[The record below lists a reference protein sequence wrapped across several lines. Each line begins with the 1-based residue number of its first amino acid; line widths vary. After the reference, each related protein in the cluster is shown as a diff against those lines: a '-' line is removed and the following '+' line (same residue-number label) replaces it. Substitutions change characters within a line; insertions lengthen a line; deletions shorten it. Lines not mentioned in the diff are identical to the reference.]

1 MEPDANLRLMKFLTL
16 LSLSAATLAS
26 VSCNN
31 QTSNPYGAP
40 AASQASPSN
49 PYSVPQSNGE
59 TGAHATQNAPY
70 QQLPGVGSTLPPT
83 QPASPHSYQPSV
95 DLTPSTP
102 AAGSTIPYTV
112 KAGDSLWKL
121 SRDYNTSIEAI
132 RSTNGISGNNI
143 RVGETIQIPNN

>member
-1 MEPDANLRLMKFLTL
+1 MKILTA
-16 LSLSAATLAS
+16 LSLSISIVSL

-40 AASQASPSN
+40 AASQAPVSN
-49 PYSVPQSNGE
+49 PYAVPQANGE
-59 TGAHATQNAPY
+59 TGQNAPY

-83 QPASPHSYQPSV
+83 QPAAPNSYTPPAAQNPYTS
-95 DLTPSTP
+95 PSTAAP
-102 AAGSTIPYTV
+102 VAGSTLPYTV

-121 SRDYNTSIEAI
+121 SKDYDTSVEAI
-132 RSTNGISGNNI
+132 RAANGISGNNI